1 MKTVE
6 TVSFILIKDN
16 KVLVERRR
24 LDRRNDPGAVVVPGG
39 HVEPG
44 ETHQEALRREMKEEL
59 RLEGSEFRFFDRM
72 LCESTTEYQM
82 NHWYICED
90 WEGVPNPTEAE
101 EVFYIGGDELHKLSL
116 PYDKAVLTKLF
127 HMAIDRA

>member
-6 TVSFILIKDN
+6 TVSFILIKDD

-24 LDRRNDPGAVVVPGG
+24 FDRVNDPGAVVVPGG

-44 ETHQEALRREMKEEL
+44 ETHQEALRREMMEEL
-59 RLEGSEFRFFDRM
+59 LLEGSEFRFFDRM

-116 PYDKAVLTKLF
+116 PNDRAVLTRF
-127 HMAIDRA
+127 FREEID